1 MDVKLTL
8 KMAQNVINAMKQYAA
23 QNDKSLSNLVEEF
36 FKSMAAAGNKNENIS
51 PLVKELSRIIS
62 EKDLENISYTDYLE
76 KKYE

>member
-8 KMAQNVINAMKQYAA
+8 KMDQNVINSMKQYAA

-36 FKSMAAAGNKNENIS
+36 FRSMTAVGNKNENIS
-51 PLVKELSRIIS
+51 PLVKKLSGIIS

>member
-8 KMAQNVINAMKQYAA
+8 KMDQNVINAMKQYAA

-36 FKSMAAAGNKNENIS
+36 FKSMTAVGNKNEKIS
-51 PLVKELSRIIS
+51 PLVKELSGIIS

>member
-8 KMAQNVINAMKQYAA
+8 KMDQNVINSMKQYAA

-36 FKSMAAAGNKNENIS
+36 FKSMTAVGKKNENIS
-51 PLVKELSRIIS
+51 PLVKELSGIIS

>member
-8 KMAQNVINAMKQYAA
+8 KMDQNVINAMKQYAA

-36 FKSMAAAGNKNENIS
+36 FKNMTAVGNKNENIS
-51 PLVKELSRIIS
+51 PLVKELSGIIS

>member
-8 KMAQNVINAMKQYAA
+8 KMDQNVINSMKQYAA

-36 FKSMAAAGNKNENIS
+36 FKSMTTVGKKNENIS
-51 PLVKELSRIIS
+51 PLVKELSGIIS

>member
-1 MDVKLTL
+1 MNVKLTL
-8 KMAQNVINAMKQYAA
+8 KMDQNVINAMKQYAA

-36 FKSMAAAGNKNENIS
+36 FKSMTAAGNKNENIS
-51 PLVKELSRIIS
+51 PLVKELSGIIS

>member
-8 KMAQNVINAMKQYAA
+8 KMDQNVINSMKQYAA

-36 FKSMAAAGNKNENIS
+36 FKSMTAVGNKNENIS
-51 PLVKELSRIIS
+51 PLVKELSGIIS
-62 EKDLENISYTDYLE
+62 EKDLENINYTDYLE

>member
-1 MDVKLTL
+1 MNVKLTL
-8 KMAQNVINAMKQYAA
+8 KMDQNVINSMKQYAA

-51 PLVKELSRIIS
+51 PLVKELSGIIS

>member
-1 MDVKLTL
+1 MAVKLTL
-8 KMAQNVINAMKQYAA
+8 KMDQHVINAMKQYAA
-23 QNDKSLSNLVEEF
+23 QNDNSLSNLVEEF

-51 PLVKELSRIIS
+51 PLVKELSGIIS

>member
-8 KMAQNVINAMKQYAA
+8 KMDQNVINSMKQYAA

-36 FKSMAAAGNKNENIS
+36 FKSMTAVGNKNENIF
-51 PLVKELSRIIS
+51 PLVKELSGIIS

>member
-8 KMAQNVINAMKQYAA
+8 KMDQNVINSMKQYAA

-51 PLVKELSRIIS
+51 PLVKELSGIIS

>member
-8 KMAQNVINAMKQYAA
+8 KMDQNVINAMKQYAA

-36 FKSMAAAGNKNENIS
+36 FKSMTAAGNKNENIS
-51 PLVKELSRIIS
+51 PLVKELSGIIS

>member
-51 PLVKELSRIIS
+51 PLVKELSGIIS

>member
-1 MDVKLTL
+1 MNVRLTL
-8 KMAQNVINAMKQYAA
+8 KMDQNVINAMKQYAA

-51 PLVKELSRIIS
+51 PLVKELSGIIS

>member
-8 KMAQNVINAMKQYAA
+8 KMDQNVINSMKQYAA

-36 FKSMAAAGNKNENIS
+36 FKSMTAAGNKNENIS
-51 PLVKELSRIIS
+51 PLVKELSGIIS

>member
-8 KMAQNVINAMKQYAA
+8 KMDQNVINAMKQYAA

-36 FKSMAAAGNKNENIS
+36 FKSMTAVGNKNENIAT
-51 PLVKELSRIIS
+51 LVKELSGIIS

>member
-8 KMAQNVINAMKQYAA
+8 KMDQNVINSMKQYAA

-36 FKSMAAAGNKNENIS
+36 FKSMTAVGKKNGNIS
-51 PLVKELSRIIS
+51 PLVKELSGIIS

>member
-8 KMAQNVINAMKQYAA
+8 KMDQNVINSMKQYAA

-36 FKSMAAAGNKNENIS
+36 FKSMMAVGNKNGNIS
-51 PLVKELSRIIS
+51 PLVKELSGIIS